1 MKGDDVDDDVAAALV
16 ALARAGD
23 PGRLRAGWREALA
36 ALPPGGGPGDPDPG
50 GGRARAALTDVLV
63 RALLEAS
70 GAADAVTCL
79 ALGGYGRRE
88 LAPHSDIDLLVLR
101 ETDGA
106 DDPAIEGFVRLL
118 WDAGAQVGH
127 AVRTLDGAAQALGR
141 DLAGA
146 TATLEGRLVAGRPA
160 GLAALRGVVA
170 DFLARDRD
178 RFVQAKLAEA
188 DERHR
193 AHGDTVMLLTPDLKA
208 GRGTARD
215 LQLARLLAALVAPV
229 APADDDERVLPAL
242 AHADAALAAWLEL
255 APDEVAGLDAAGRL
269 LLACRA
275 AVHELSSARG
285 DRLELDL
292 QEAVARRFGHEARGG
307 RLPVEVFMDEVYRA
321 ARLVDRVLA
330 RCRLRLAPPGPP
342 RRARPL
348 ATGVASV
355 GDEVVL
361 DPPAP
366 TAAATLAELF
376 RQALRGRR
384 RLTPRTLEEVRR
396 AVDALGPAALRA
408 DVEVARG
415 FREVLGGVK
424 GVAQVVRAMHE
435 AGYLGAVMPEVG
447 ALECLSQADPY
458 HAYTVDE
465 HTLAVMRALEGPLAG
480 APEREDELRE
490 ELLHRTTRRDLLRLG
505 VLLHDA
511 GKVGGAPGHTER
523 GAALVPTVAWRLGLS
538 TEEERHVRF
547 LVQEHLTMSRMAEKR
562 DVDAPA
568 TVDDLLAVAGRDAE
582 RLEHLYLL
590 TVADVR
596 GVSPRAMTRWKDHLL
611 TRLYGHA
618 REALER
624 GGAAPRGP
632 ATREEWLALL
642 GGRADP
648 AALEAHLA
656 RCGRAYLADV
666 EPDEVLLHLDLAA
679 GLERA
684 GAPQVRCSLDEGC
697 ERVWVAARDRA
708 GLFADLCGALTG
720 SGYEI
725 LSVTTF
731 ARADGVVFDRFA
743 VQPGGAEPAA
753 ARWPRLEATIGDVLA
768 GRQAAADLLARRRRR
783 EPARPARP
791 RPPVRVR
798 LDDGIAPDLTVVDV
812 SAPDRVGLLHD
823 LARALSAAG
832 CDIRL
837 AKVATKGDRA
847 VDVFHVTG
855 PDGRPLDARARDA
868 VAAALRAAAAGTSDA
883 APGA

>member
-1 MKGDDVDDDVAAALV
+1 MEDLL
-16 ALARAGD
+16 ALAGAGD
-23 PGRLRAGWREALA
+23 AARLRAGWREALA
-36 ALPPGGGPGDPDPG
+36 ALPPGGGPDDPDPG
-50 GGRARAALTDVLV
+50 GCRARTDLTDVLV
-63 RALLEAS
+63 TALLEAS
-70 GAADAVTCL
+70 GAAGAVTCL
-79 ALGGYGRRE
+79 ALGGYGRRA
-88 LAPHSDIDLLVLR
+88 LAPRSDVDLLVLR
-101 ETDGA
+101 PEGA
-106 DDPAIEGFVRLL
+106 PDAGVEAFVRLL

-127 AVRTLDGAAQALGR
+127 AVRTLDGAEQALSR
-141 DLAGA
+141 DLAAA
-146 TATLEGRLVAGRPA
+146 TATLEGRLVAGRPE
-160 GLAALRGVVA
+160 GLLDLRAAVTR
-170 DFLARDRD
+170 FLARDRD

-193 AHGDTVMLLTPDLKA
+193 AHGETVMLLTPDLKA
-208 GRGTARD
+208 GRGAARD
-215 LQLARLLAALVAPV
+215 LQLARLLAALVAP
-229 APADDDERVLPAL
+229 APVGDDDERVLPAL
-242 AHADAALAAWLEL
+242 ARADDALAAWLDL
-255 APDEVAGLDAAGRL
+255 APDEVEALGHAGRL

-275 AVHELSSARG
+275 AVHDLSAGRG

-292 QEAVARRFGHEARGG
+292 QEAVARRLGHEARGG
-307 RLPVEVFMDEVYRA
+307 RLPVEVFMDGVYRA
-321 ARLVDRVLA
+321 ARLVDRVVGRA
-330 RCRLRLAPPGPP
+330 RLRLSPPGPP

-348 ATGVASV
+348 APGVASL

-361 DPPAP
+361 DPPRADGP
-366 TAAATLAELF
+366 ATLAELF

-384 RLTPRTLEEVRR
+384 RLGPRTLEDVRR
-396 AVDALGPAALRA
+396 AVDTLGPAALRA
-408 DVEVARG
+408 DVEVTRG

-435 AGYLGAVMPEVG
+435 AGYLAAVMPEVG

-465 HTLAVMRALEGPLAG
+465 HTLAVMRALEGPLEG

-490 ELLHRTTRRDLLRLG
+490 ELLHRTPRRDLLRLG

-538 TEEERHVRF
+538 TAEERHVRF

-568 TVDDLLAVAGRDAE
+568 TVDDLLAVVGRDPE

-618 REALER
+618 RDALEG
-624 GGAAPRGP
+624 GGAAPPRP
-632 ATREEWLALL
+632 ATPPEWLALL
-642 GGRADP
+642 EGRADP
-648 AALEAHLA
+648 AALADHLA

-666 EPDEVLLHLDLAA
+666 EPDEVLLHLDLALA
-679 GLERA
+679 LEA
-684 GAPQVRCSLDEGC
+684 EGAPQVRCSLDEGC

-731 ARADGVVFDRFA
+731 ARTDGVVFDRFA
-743 VQPGGAEPAA
+743 VQPGGDGPAA
-753 ARWPRLEATIGDVLA
+753 ERWPRLGATIVDVLA
-768 GRQAAADLLARRRRR
+768 GRVAAPDLLARRRRR
-783 EPARPARP
+783 EAARGARP

-798 LDDGIAPDLTVVDV
+798 IDDGIAPDLTVIDV

-855 PDGRPLDARARDA
+855 PDGRPLDAPARDA
-868 VAAALRAAAAGTSDA
+868 VAAALRAAAAGAGDD
-883 APGA
+883 GA